1 MAERECLWAC
11 LKHARPVCR
20 AVCAFPQG
28 MQVPDM
34 HGSCLYFF
42 TLMVRPAWRWMALA
56 ASLMIGAIFGWT
68 QQVRG
73 AHFLSHDLWTLLI
86 CWVVALGLFMV
97 WQRWFVDGSGD
108 VYSSGFQA

>member
-28 MQVPDM
+28 M
-34 HGSCLYFF
+34 
-42 TLMVRPAWRWMALA
+42 VRPAWRWMALA
-56 ASLMIGAIFGWT
+56 AGLMIGAIFGWT